1 MNAKLVLALPSKGRL
16 MEQCASMLAA
26 GGLSVAKSGDV
37 RGYGGEIANLPGV
50 EVKFVSSSEIAQLLK
65 NGTAHMGITGEGL
78 LRETIADC
86 DERLTFLMPCGFG
99 HADVVVAVPACWIDV
114 RQMSDLEDTAM
125 SYRRLHGRRLRVATK
140 YMNLTR
146 RFFSQHGVSGYQIV
160 ESLGATE
167 GAPAAHFAELIVDI
181 TTTGNTL
188 RANELRPLSDGIILR
203 SQAQLVSSKVASWSA
218 RLREI
223 KQELVATL
231 SRTHAPA
238 EAKTPSLSS

>member
-1 MNAKLVLALPSKGRL
+1 
-16 MEQCASMLAA
+16 
-26 GGLSVAKSGDV
+26 
-37 RGYGGEIANLPGV
+37 
-50 EVKFVSSSEIAQLLK
+50 
-65 NGTAHMGITGEGL
+65 
-78 LRETIADC
+78 
-86 DERLTFLMPCGFG
+86 
-99 HADVVVAVPACWIDV
+99 
-114 RQMSDLEDTAM
+114 M

-188 RANELRPLSDGIILR
+188 RANELRTLSDGIILR

-223 KQELVATL
+223 EQELVATL

-238 EAKTPSLSS
+238 EAKTRACHHSAKLRMRSSLRLSTRRTDTRKPGRNRTSLTGI